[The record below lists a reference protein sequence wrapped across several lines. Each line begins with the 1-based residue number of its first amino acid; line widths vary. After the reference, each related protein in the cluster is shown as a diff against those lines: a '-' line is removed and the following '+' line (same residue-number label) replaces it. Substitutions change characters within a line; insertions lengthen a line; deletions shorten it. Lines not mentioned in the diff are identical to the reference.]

1 MPKHEFMTDD
11 QYDRFVE
18 LLQKFNSRKRM
29 SIQEDAELED
39 LMELDAKTYETP
51 EYKTFAAEMDAKLH
65 ALWDVEEEVAS

>member
-11 QYDRFVE
+11 QYARFVE
-18 LLQKFNSRKRM
+18 LLNKFNSRTRM

-51 EYKTFAAEMDAKLH
+51 EYKAFAAKMDAKLH
-65 ALWDVEEEVAS
+65 ALWVAKEEVVS